1 MKTAQMSR
9 SLRSTSYLLR
19 LTPEEKT
26 ALEAKAAA
34 IAAQTGAPCTLA
46 NALREGARLYLD
58 DLAKWTAKRGD
69 VEDQARDVV
78 RLA

>member
-1 MKTAQMSR
+1 MKTDQMSR

-26 ALEAKAAA
+26 NLEAKAAA
-34 IAAQTGAPCTLA
+34 IAAETGRPCTLA

-58 DLAKWTAKRGD
+58 DLAKIAKRD
-69 VEDQARDVV
+69 DQARDVV

>member
-1 MKTAQMSR
+1 MKTDPMSR

-26 ALEAKAAA
+26 SLEAAAAA
-34 IAAQTGAPCTLA
+34 IAARTGRRCTLA
-46 NALREGARLYLD
+46 HALREGARLYLD
-58 DLAKWTAKRGD
+58 DLAKLAKRGD
-69 VEDQARDVV
+69 LDDQARDVV